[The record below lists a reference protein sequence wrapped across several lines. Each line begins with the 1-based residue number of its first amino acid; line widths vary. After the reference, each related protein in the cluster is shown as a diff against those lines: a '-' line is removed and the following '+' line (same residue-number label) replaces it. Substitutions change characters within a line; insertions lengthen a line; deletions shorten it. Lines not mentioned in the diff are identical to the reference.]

1 MNAPL
6 NCLKNF
12 LLHTTEK
19 TIKNW
24 KQENKQTKKPNP
36 NSAKEAIYK
45 LKIEKLQKWICY
57 LNCVQNK
64 IGVAEVIVKSWG
76 NSMTHLRET

>member
-45 LKIEKLQKWICY
+45 LKIEKLQK
-57 LNCVQNK
+57 
-64 IGVAEVIVKSWG
+64 
-76 NSMTHLRET
+76 